1 MTTPKPDKGLT
12 ENRMKKSIQKI
23 AREDGRFSYE
33 AIEFI
38 YEGLGHTV
46 KHVTAQPKHISG
58 DQLCLGLRDLAK
70 DKFGRMAKVVLNK
83 WGIETTRDFGEIVY
97 LMIKNNWMSAQP
109 GDEIEDFN
117 NVFDF
122 KTDFEDSFEF

>member
-1 MTTPKPDKGLT
+1 
-12 ENRMKKSIQKI
+12 MKKSIQKI
-23 AREDGRFSYE
+23 AREDGRFSPE
-33 AIEFI
+33 AVEFI

-46 KHVTAQPKHISG
+46 KHTTSQPKHIAG
-58 DQLCLGLRDLAK
+58 DELCLGLRDLAK
-70 DKFGRMAKVVLNK
+70 KKFGRLARTVLNK

-109 GDEIEDFN
+109 DDDIEDFD

-122 KTDFEDSFEF
+122 KTVFEDSFNF

>member
-1 MTTPKPDKGLT
+1 
-12 ENRMKKSIQKI
+12 MKKSIQKI
-23 AREDGRFSYE
+23 AREDGRYSFE

-46 KHVTAQPKHISG
+46 KHTTSQPKHISG
-58 DQLCLGLRDLAK
+58 DQLCLGLRDMAK
-70 DKFGRMAKVVLNK
+70 DKFGRLAKVVLNK
-83 WGIETTRDFGEIVY
+83 WGIEKTHDFGEIVY

-109 GDEIEDFN
+109 DGEIDDFD

-122 KTDFEDSFEF
+122 KTEFDATVKSII

>member
-1 MTTPKPDKGLT
+1 MVLVANTYYPKGY
-12 ENRMKKSIQKI
+12 MKKSIQKI
-23 AREDGRFSYE
+23 AREDGRFSPE

-46 KHVTAQPKHISG
+46 KHVTSQPKHISG
-58 DQLCLGLRDLAK
+58 DQLCIALRDLAK
-70 DKFGRMAKVVLNK
+70 DKFGRLARVVLNK
-83 WGIETTRDFGEIVY
+83 WGIETSRDFGEIVY

-109 GDEIEDFN
+109 DDEIEDFD

>member
-1 MTTPKPDKGLT
+1 MTAPSQAKELT
-12 ENRMKKSIQKI
+12 KKMKKSIQKI
-23 AREDGRFSYE
+23 AREDGRFSFE

-46 KHVTAQPKHISG
+46 KHVASQPKHISG

-70 DKFGRMAKVVLNK
+70 DKFGRLAKVVLNK
-83 WGIETTRDFGEIVY
+83 WGIETSRDFGEIVY

-109 GDEIEDFN
+109 DDAIEDFD

-122 KTDFEDSFEF
+122 KTFFEDSFEF